1 MLHIAIDAGH
11 YKGTPGRRCL
21 AALDPSETREWEL
34 NRRVADK
41 LEERLERYDCEVI
54 RVDDKTGETLLDL
67 PERVQAANGWPAD
80 VYLSIHHNAGINGGS
95 GGGCVVYT
103 APGCQAKS
111 KALQKAAY
119 SAVVSRTGLAGN
131 RATPMAE
138 SRLYVL
144 QRTAMP
150 AILIECGFMD
160 SATDVPVILG
170 PYFAEQVAEGLL
182 AALAEVFGLKEREE
196 EKQRMKYTKSGNT
209 HIVEIPAKDFA
220 VRLVDRA
227 KKSAYSGNFCNAG
240 FFGNYNEG
248 KDVFTLPVGHTV
260 STFEAASKWAKHYCE
275 ERGKLT
281 DGRLIYAEP
290 GRTETTLFIRGG
302 KADMGEVSA
311 PPEGCAYA
319 IAGVPVLRQGRAVSW
334 VEARAQ
340 GWEASSLY
348 ATWHIFAGYGK
359 DRSKV
364 TVVALKTTTGNL
376 ISSGEGAKKLAALGL
391 TDAIKLDGGGSTI
404 LKVSGKTPVSTAG
417 NRRICTVL
425 TFGGNP
431 YPAPTRTLTKGKRGE
446 DVKWL
451 QWELNDRGFSC
462 AVDGSFGPG
471 TKEALMAYQVSAG
484 LTPDGS
490 CGPAT
495 RKKLNDCTQ
504 NCTR

>member
-1 MLHIAIDAGH
+1 MLKIAIDAGH

-21 AALDPSETREWEL
+21 AALDPAQTGEWEL

-54 RVDDKTGETLLDL
+54 RVDDKTGDKLIDL
-67 PERVQAANGWPAD
+67 GDRVAAANGWPAD
-80 VYLSIHHNAGINGGS
+80 VYLSIHHNAGIRGGS

-111 KALQKAAY
+111 KAIQKAVY
-119 SAVVSRTGLAGN
+119 GAVVSRTGLVGN

-138 SRLYVL
+138 SRLYAL
-144 QRTAMP
+144 QRTTMP

-160 SATDVPVILG
+160 SSTDVPVILTA
-170 PYFAEQVAEGLL
+170 YFAEQVADGLL
-182 AALAEVFGLKEREE
+182 AALVEVFNLSERKEARE
-196 EKQRMKYTKSGNT
+196 RMSYTKRGGA
-209 HIVEIPAKDFA
+209 HIVEVPVKDFA
-220 VRLVDRA
+220 VRLVDKA
-227 KKSAYSGNFCNAG
+227 KKTAYSGNYCNAG

-248 KDVFTLPVGHTV
+248 RDKFTLPVGHTV
-260 STFEAASKWAKHYCE
+260 ATMETDNKWVNHYCK
-275 ERGKLT
+275 ERGKVSGGKLV
-281 DGRLIYAEP
+281 YAEP
-290 GRTETTLFIRGG
+290 GRTETTLFVRAGC
-302 KADMGEVSA
+302 ADMGEVSA

-334 VEARAQ
+334 AEARAQ

-348 ATWHIFAGYGK
+348 ATWHIFAGYGQ
-359 DRSKV
+359 DRSKI
-364 TVVALKTTTGNL
+364 TVVAFKTTTGNL

-404 LKVSGKTPVSTAG
+404 LRVGGKTPVCTAG

-425 TFGGNP
+425 TFGGDP
-431 YPAPTRTLTKGKRGE
+431 YPVPTRTLTKGKRGE

-462 AVDGSFGPG
+462 SVDGSFGPG

-484 LTPDGS
+484 LAPDGS

-495 RKKLNDCTQ
+495 RKELLK
-504 NCTR
+504 

>member
-1 MLHIAIDAGH
+1 MLKISIDAGH

-21 AALDPSETREWEL
+21 AALDPAQTGEWEL

-41 LEERLERYDCEVI
+41 LEERLERYNCQVL
-54 RVDDKTGETLLDL
+54 RVDDKTGNRLIDL
-67 PERVQAANGWPAD
+67 GDRVAAANGWPAD
-80 VYLSIHHNAGINGGS
+80 VYLSIHHNAGIRGGS

-111 KALQKAAY
+111 KALQKAVY
-119 SAVVSRTGLAGN
+119 GAVVSRTGLVGN

-144 QRTAMP
+144 QRTTMP

-160 SATDVPVILG
+160 SSTDVPVILG
-170 PYFAEQVAEGLL
+170 PYFGSQVADGLL
-182 AALAEVFGLKEREE
+182 AALVEVFGLTERKE
-196 EKQRMKYTKSGNT
+196 EKHRMSYTKRGGA
-209 HIVEIPAKDFA
+209 HIVEVPIKDFA

-227 KKSAYSGNFCNAG
+227 KKSAYSGNYCNAG

-248 KDVFTLPVGHTV
+248 RDKFTLPVGHTV
-260 STFEAASKWAKHYCE
+260 STFEAASKWARHYCE
-275 ERGKLT
+275 ERGKVSGGKLV
-281 DGRLIYAEP
+281 YAEP
-290 GRTETTLFIRGG
+290 GRTETTLFVRGG
-302 KADMGEVSA
+302 LADMGELSA

-319 IAGVPVLRQGRAVSW
+319 IAGVPVLRQGKVVSW
-334 VEARAQ
+334 ATAKAQ

-348 ATWHIFAGYGK
+348 ATWHIFAGYGQ
-359 DRSKV
+359 DRSKI

-376 ISSGEGAKKLAALGL
+376 IASGEGAKKLAALGL
-391 TDAIKLDGGGSTI
+391 REAIKLDGGGSTI
-404 LKVSGKTPVSTAG
+404 LKVGGKVPVSTAG
-417 NRRICTVL
+417 DRRICTVL
-425 TFGGNP
+425 TFGGDP

-471 TKEALMAYQVSAG
+471 TKEALMGFQVSAG
-484 LTPDGS
+484 LVPDGS

-495 RKKLNDCTQ
+495 RKELLK
-504 NCTR
+504 